1 MSQDKWKLV
10 LEDLS
15 LSLSPYNFK
24 NWIKPLRFVSYD
36 GAQVIVETPGK
47 FFFDWIN
54 DKYYPFI
61 SSSCQKYFG
70 EESALI
76 INCGKEEK
84 ITSSP
89 VSSNSSSFESI
100 LRDRNLNPRYTFD
113 SFVPG
118 GGNEFAYAA
127 CRRVATAPG
136 RTSYNPLFIFGGV
149 GLGKTHLL
157 HAIAVEILSKF
168 DSASVYYLSSER
180 FTNELI
186 NAIRFERM
194 EDFRQKYRS
203 RLSALLIDDIQFL
216 ADKERTQEEF
226 FHTFNSLYESGCQL
240 VITSDKYPKDIKGLE
255 ERLKSRLN
263 WGLVADIKA
272 PDTETK
278 AAILAKKAEHECFDL
293 PHDVALFIASN
304 LNGNV
309 RDLEGALIRLEAFC
323 SLTKTPVTIDAAS
336 ECLKNILI
344 QKNSIITIDTIQRSV
359 SDFFDLEV
367 SDMKSDRRLKHI
379 ALPRQIAIYLSRQY
393 TNASTTAIGEKFGGR
408 DHTTVLYAIKK
419 IQGKIES
426 DNSFKERLDTLSQLI
441 SH

>member
-1 MSQDKWKLV
+1 MSKEKWILV

-24 NWIKPLRFVSYD
+24 NWIKPLRFISFD
-36 GAQVIVETPGK
+36 GSQVVVETPGK
-47 FFFDWIN
+47 FFYDWIN
-54 DKYYPFI
+54 DKYFPFI
-61 SSSCQKYFG
+61 NVACQKFFG
-70 EESALI
+70 EECSLTI
-76 INCGKEEK
+76 SCGLEEK

-89 VSSNSSSFESI
+89 VVANSSSLESV
-100 LRDRNLNPRYTFD
+100 LRERNLNPRYTFD

-118 GGNEFAYAA
+118 AGNEFAYAA
-127 CRRVATAPG
+127 CQRVASAPG

-157 HAIAVEILSKF
+157 HSIAIEILSNY
-168 DSASVYYLSSER
+168 DSASVFYLSSER

-194 EDFRQKYRS
+194 EDFRQKYRR
-203 RLSALLIDDIQFL
+203 RLSAILIDDIQFL

-226 FHTFNSLYESGCQL
+226 FHTFNSLYESGCQI
-240 VITSDKYPKDIKGLE
+240 VVTSDKFPKDIKGLE

-278 AAILAKKAEHECFDL
+278 AAILAKKADHECFDL

-304 LNGNV
+304 INGNV

-323 SLTKTPVTIDAAS
+323 SLTKTPVTIDAAT
-336 ECLKNILI
+336 ECLKNILK
-344 QKNSIITIDTIQRSV
+344 QKNAIVTIDTIQRSV
-359 SDFFDLEV
+359 SDFYDLEV
-367 SDMKSDRRLKHI
+367 SDMKSPRRNKHI
-379 ALPRQIAIYLSRQY
+379 ALPRQVAIYLSRHF
-393 TNASTTAIGEKFGGR
+393 TSASTTTIGEKFGGR

-419 IQGKIES
+419 IRGKIES
-426 DNSFKERLDTLSQLI
+426 DDSFKERVETITQI
-441 SH
+441 IAN